1 MWPITNW
8 QVNSKPNQKG
18 DKNMGHILV
27 RHKVADFE
35 KWKQVYD
42 EHRAAREAAGL
53 ENLHL
58 WRNEDDPN
66 EVTILFEASDLAKA
80 KALINSPDLKESM
93 EASGV
98 QGQPD
103 MAVLLEA

>member
-1 MWPITNW
+1 MA
-8 QVNSKPNQKG
+8 
-18 DKNMGHILV
+18 HILV
-27 RHKVADFE
+27 RHKVADYA

-42 EHRAAREAAGL
+42 DHQAAREAAGL

-58 WRNEDDPN
+58 WLNEDDPN
-66 EVTILFEASDLAKA
+66 EVTILFEAADLAKA
-80 KALINSPDLKESM
+80 KALISSPELKESM

-103 MAVLLEA
+103 IAVLLLA